1 MRCLPLLPVLYRQ
14 ASSSTPPCLFV
25 ADSGPSDSS
34 IARSGASPDLGPIQV
49 SNLLQIPIVLTLQ
62 KPRPAAPTSH
72 SVCTTALRRATSH
85 PTHLIPDARDVCKF
99 SQTSPERAP
108 AGKTMSERLASVPRL
123 DTPVGICTL
132 PPAHALTHGYP
143 LSFFLHYCQ
152 TQPSWSRV
160 PAIIRP
166 SLGISSALRDK
177 KAKQAL
183 MCASSKL
190 QCRPLSCHHMHAR
203 FASARVGHILCHSS
217 R

>member
-132 PPAHALTHGYP
+132 PPAHALTARNSRTGIRCRSFSTTARLNRHGAVCLR
-143 LSFFLHYCQ
+143 LSV
-152 TQPSWSRV
+152 RV
-160 PAIIRP
+160 
-166 SLGISSALRDK
+166 
-177 KAKQAL
+177 
-183 MCASSKL
+183 
-190 QCRPLSCHHMHAR
+190 
-203 FASARVGHILCHSS
+203 
-217 R
+217 